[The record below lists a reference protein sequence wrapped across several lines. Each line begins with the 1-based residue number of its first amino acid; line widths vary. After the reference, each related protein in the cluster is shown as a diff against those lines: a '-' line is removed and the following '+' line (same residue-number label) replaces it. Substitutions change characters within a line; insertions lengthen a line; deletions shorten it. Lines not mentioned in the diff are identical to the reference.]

1 MMTKT
6 TVMLIED
13 DIRASYTL
21 ESTINQH
28 PDFTVVAASESCA
41 DALLHYEAYKPSLI
55 FVDITLPD
63 GNGIDVIRQ
72 LREQHA
78 DCDFIMTTAER
89 ETATVEKAVQL
100 GVADYLVKPIRMSR
114 VNQALEDYKQYKQT
128 LSRATTVDQN
138 DIDQLFRKAPVKQL
152 RQTPKGIDATT
163 LASLKSIL
171 RNEKLHDFSADDI
184 GERMNV
190 SRITARRYLEFLE
203 SEGMI
208 RLVLNYKTGGR
219 PRRLYQM
226 VE

>member
-1 MMTKT
+1 MTKT

-21 ESTINQH
+21 ESTINQN
-28 PDFTVVAASESCA
+28 PDFTVVAVSESCA
-41 DALLHYEAYKPSLI
+41 DALLQYDAFKPVLI
-55 FVDITLPD
+55 FVDISLPD

-72 LREQHA
+72 LREQNA
-78 DCDFIMTTAER
+78 ACDFIMTTAER
-89 ETATVEKAVQL
+89 ETTTVEKAVQL
-100 GVADYLVKPIRMSR
+100 GVTDYLVKPIRMSR
-114 VNQALEDYKQYKQT
+114 VNQALDDYKLYKQK
-128 LSRATTVDQN
+128 LSGNTTVDQN
-138 DIDQLFRKAPVKQL
+138 DIDQILRKSPVRQV

-163 LASLKSIL
+163 LASLKAIL
-171 RNEKLHDFSADDI
+171 QNEKLHDFSADDI
-184 GERMNV
+184 GKRMNV

-208 RLVLNYKTGGR
+208 KLVLNYKTGGR